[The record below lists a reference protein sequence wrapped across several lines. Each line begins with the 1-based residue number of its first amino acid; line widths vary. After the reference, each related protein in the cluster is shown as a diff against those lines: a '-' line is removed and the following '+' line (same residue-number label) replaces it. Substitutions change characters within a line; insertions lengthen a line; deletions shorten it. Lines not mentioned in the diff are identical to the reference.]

1 MKTSTSDAKHGIQWI
16 GRMQLDDSEFTDDLA
31 LLSYTHQQIQM
42 KTASV
47 SPASSSVDL
56 NIHKGKSKILEY
68 NMENTD
74 PITLGGGALEEVDSF
89 TYLVS
94 SIIDEQRRSD
104 AGVKARIDKVRIAF
118 LHLRNICNSKQLSTN
133 IKVIIFN
140 KNVKTVS
147 STVRD

>member
-47 SPASSSVDL
+47 SPTSLSVD
-56 NIHKGKSKILEY
+56 IHKGKSKILEY

-104 AGVKARIDKVRIAF
+104 AGVKARIDKVRTAF
-118 LHLRNICNSKQLSTN
+118 LHLRNICNTKQLSTN